1 MAVKNVSD
9 FPFYPGEDYC
19 DTELALMAMNV
30 AEEESLEVFHGMQ
43 REIQYYLKRIELLE
57 SILKNR
63 NIQIPGC
70 ED

>member
-1 MAVKNVSD
+1 MKNVSD
-9 FPFYPGEDYC
+9 CPFYPGEGYC
-19 DTELALMAMNV
+19 ETELALMAMNM
-30 AEEESLEVFHGMQ
+30 AEEESLEVFHEMQ
-43 REIQYYLKRIELLE
+43 RELQYYLSCIELLE

>member
-1 MAVKNVSD
+1 MSD
-9 FPFYPGEDYC
+9 CPFYPGEGYC
-19 DTELALMAMNV
+19 ETELALMAMNV

-43 REIQYYLKRIELLE
+43 CEIRYYLKYIALLE
-57 SILKNR
+57 SILKNH

>member
-1 MAVKNVSD
+1 MSD
-9 FPFYPGEDYC
+9 CPFYPGEDYC

-30 AEEESLEVFHGMQ
+30 AEAESLEVFHEMK
-43 REIQYYLKRIELLE
+43 REIYYYLSRIELLE
-57 SILKNR
+57 SILKSH

>member
-1 MAVKNVSD
+1 MSD
-9 FPFYPGEDYC
+9 CPFYPGEGYC

-30 AEEESLEVFHGMQ
+30 AETESLEVFHEMQ
-43 REIQYYLKRIELLE
+43 REIYYYLSHIELLE
-57 SILKNR
+57 SILKNH

>member
-1 MAVKNVSD
+1 MSD
-9 FPFYPGEDYC
+9 CPFYPGEGYC

-57 SILKNR
+57 SILKSH